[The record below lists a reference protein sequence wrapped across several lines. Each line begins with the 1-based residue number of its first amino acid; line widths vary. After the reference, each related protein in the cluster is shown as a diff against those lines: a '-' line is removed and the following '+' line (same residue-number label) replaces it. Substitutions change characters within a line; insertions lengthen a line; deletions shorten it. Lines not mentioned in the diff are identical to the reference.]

1 MKRSLYLL
9 LLLSQTLLAHSSAL
23 AQLDPQAAEPPVAKK
38 VPKTTAIHGDTLV
51 DNYYWLR
58 EKTNPEVIA
67 HLEAENAYTSAV
79 MKKTEPLQERLY
91 KEILGHIKETDLSV
105 PYKLGDWWY
114 YTRTEQGKQYPIH
127 CRKRGGL
134 EAKEEITLDLN
145 ALAKREKFL
154 HLGSFAVSDDG
165 NLMAYAIDVTGFR
178 EYTLFVKDLRTGSV
192 LADRVPK
199 VTTFAWA
206 GDNRTLFFVIED
218 SAKRPY
224 RMCRHVLGST
234 ENEPAY
240 EEKDELYRLFVRR
253 SRDRAYLFAQSQSST
268 TTEARCL
275 RSDRPTEAWR
285 LIVPRETDHE
295 YYVDHRG
302 DRFYIRSNKG
312 AKNFRLIT
320 APVAD
325 PDPRNWKEMA
335 PPSADVLLE
344 DVQLFADH
352 CVLVERKQG
361 LQRLRIIDLNGGAE
375 HSVTFPEPA
384 YTVMPEANPEFHTKQ
399 FRFGYQSLVTPASVF
414 DFDMATQSRELLKQT
429 EVPRYEASRYTSER
443 LLATA
448 PDGAKIAIDLVYKK
462 GVPRDGKAPL
472 LLYGY
477 GSYGFSL
484 PVVFQPQRLALLDRG
499 VIYAQAHIRGGSEMG
514 RAWHDQ
520 GKMMAKRNTFTDFI
534 AAAEHLIAQKYTA
547 RDRLAIEGGSAGGLL
562 VGAVLNMRPDLFKAA
577 VLMVPFVDVVN
588 TMLDAS
594 LPLTIQEYLE
604 WGNPNIR
611 TEYEYIKSYCP
622 YSNIAARNYPTIL
635 VMTSL
640 NDSQVMYWEPAK
652 YTAKLRAT
660 KTDNNVLILRT
671 RMAGGHGG
679 ASGRYDALRDAAFVD
694 AFLLTQLGASGG
706 A

>member
-1 MKRSLYLL
+1 MKRSLFLL
-9 LLLSQTLLAHSSAL
+9 LFLIQTFIANASAL
-23 AQLDPQAAEPPVAKK
+23 AQLDPRVAEPPVAKK
-38 VPKTTAIHGDTLV
+38 VPKTTAIHGDKLI

-58 EKTNPEVIA
+58 EKTSPEVIA
-67 HLEAENAYTSAV
+67 YLEAENAYTDSV
-79 MKKTEPLQERLY
+79 MKKTEPLQEHLY
-91 KEILGHIKETDLSV
+91 REILGHIKETDLSV
-105 PYKLGDWWY
+105 PYKLGGWWY

-127 CRKRGGL
+127 CRKRGSL
-134 EAKEEITLDLN
+134 AAKEEVTLDLN
-145 ALAKREKFL
+145 ALAKGQKFL

-165 NLMAYAIDVTGFR
+165 NMMAYSIDVTGFR
-178 EYTLFVKDLRTGSV
+178 EYTLFVKDLRSGSV
-192 LADRVPK
+192 LPDRVPK

-206 GDNRTLFFVIED
+206 ADNRTLFFVTED
-218 SAKRPY
+218 AAKRPY
-224 RMCRHVLGST
+224 RMCRHVLGAGT
-234 ENEPAY
+234 DPVY

-268 TTEARCL
+268 TAEARCL
-275 RSDRPTEAWR
+275 PSDRPTDVWR

-312 AKNFRLIT
+312 AKNFRLVT

-325 PDPRNWKEMA
+325 PDPRNWKELVGA
-335 PPSADVLLE
+335 RPDVLLE

-352 CVLVERKQG
+352 CVLVEREQG
-361 LQRLRIIDLNGGAE
+361 LQRLRVIDPSGGAD

-384 YTVMPEANPEFHTKQ
+384 YTVMPDANPEFQTKQ

-414 DFDMATQSRELLKQT
+414 EFDLVTHTRKLLKQT
-429 EVPRYEASRYTSER
+429 EVPGYDASRYTSER
-443 LLATA
+443 ILATA
-448 PDGAKIAIDLVYKK
+448 SDGAKIPIDLVYKK

-484 PVVFQPQRLALLDRG
+484 PVVFQPQRLALLDRS
-499 VIYAQAHIRGGSEMG
+499 VVYAQAHIRGGSEMG

-534 AAAEHLIAQKYTA
+534 AAAEHLVAQKYTA
-547 RDRLAIEGGSAGGLL
+547 KDRLAIEGGSAGGLL

-594 LPLTIQEYLE
+594 LPLTVQEYLE

-611 TEYEYIKSYCP
+611 TEYDYIKSYCP
-622 YSNIAARNYPTIL
+622 YSNIAAKNYPSIL

-652 YTAKLRAT
+652 YTAKLRSVKADT
-660 KTDNNVLILRT
+660 NVLILKT

-694 AFLLTQLGASGG
+694 AFLLTQLLANGG

>member
-1 MKRSLYLL
+1 MKRPLFF
-9 LLLSQTLLAHSSAL
+9 LSVLFQAL
-23 AQLDPQAAEPPVAKK
+23 FAVGYAPAQLNPRLASPPVAKK

-51 DNYYWLR
+51 DSYFWLR
-58 EKTNPEVIA
+58 EKTNPEVIGY
-67 HLEAENAYTSAV
+67 LEAENAYTASV

-91 KEILGHIKETDLSV
+91 SEILSHIKETDLSV
-105 PYKLGDWWY
+105 PYQLGGWWY
-114 YTRTEQGKQYPIH
+114 YTRTEKGKQYPIH
-127 CRKRGGL
+127 CRKRGSL

-145 ALAKREKFL
+145 ELAKGHKFL
-154 HLGSFAVSDDG
+154 HLGSFGVSDDG
-165 NLMAYAIDVTGFR
+165 HLMAYSIDVTGFR
-178 EYTLFVKDLRTGSV
+178 EYTLFVKDLRANSV
-192 LADRVPK
+192 LADRIPK

-206 GDNRTLFFVIED
+206 ADNQTLFAVTED
-218 SAKRPY
+218 GAKRPY
-224 RMCRHVLGST
+224 RLCRHTLGSAAT
-234 ENEPAY
+234 EPVY

-268 TTEARCL
+268 TAEARYL
-275 RSDRPTEAWR
+275 PSDQPAAEWR

-302 DRFYIRSNKG
+302 DRFYVRTNKD
-312 AKNFRLIT
+312 AKNFRLVT

-325 PDPRNWKEMA
+325 PDPRNWKELVA
-335 PPSADVLLE
+335 ARPDVLLE
-344 DVQLFADH
+344 DVHLFADH
-352 CVLVERKQG
+352 CVLSEREQG
-361 LQRLRIIDLNGGAE
+361 LQRLRIIQPDAGTDYL
-375 HSVTFPEPA
+375 VTFPEPA
-384 YTVMPEANPEFHTKQ
+384 YTVMPEANPEFRTTQ

-414 DFDMATQSRELLKQT
+414 DYDMGAHTRNLLKQT
-429 EVPRYEASRYTSER
+429 EVPGYDSSLYTSQR
-443 LLATA
+443 IFARA
-448 PDGAKIAIDLVYKK
+448 ADGARIPIDVVYKK
-462 GVPRDGKAPL
+462 GVRHDGAAPL

-484 PVVFQPQRLALLDRG
+484 PVVFQPSRLALLDRG

-520 GKMMAKRNTFTDFI
+520 GKMMSKRNTFSDFI
-534 AAAEHLIAQKYTA
+534 AAAEYLIAEKYTSK
-547 RDRLAIEGGSAGGLL
+547 DRLAIEGGSAGGLL
-562 VGAVLNMRPDLFKAA
+562 VGAVLNLRPDLFKAA

-604 WGNPNIR
+604 WGNPNIKS
-611 TEYEYIKSYCP
+611 EYDYIKSYCP
-622 YSNIAARNYPTIL
+622 YSNIRAKNYPAIL

-660 KTDNNVLILRT
+660 KTDKNVLLLKT

-694 AFLLTQLGASGG
+694 AFLLEVLGLEKQ
-706 A
+706 

>member
-1 MKRSLYLL
+1 MKRSLFFLL
-9 LLLSQTLLAHSSAL
+9 FLLQTFTANASAR
-23 AQLDPQAAEPPVAKK
+23 AQLDPRVAEPPVAKK
-38 VPKTTAIHGDTLV
+38 IPKTTAIHGDTLI

-58 EKTNPEVIA
+58 EKTSPEVIA
-67 HLEAENAYTSAV
+67 HLEAENAYTASV

-91 KEILGHIKETDLSV
+91 REILGHIKETDLSV

-127 CRKRGGL
+127 CRKRGSL
-134 EAKEEITLDLN
+134 KAKEEITLDLN
-145 ALAKREKFL
+145 ALAKGQKFL
-154 HLGSFAVSDDG
+154 HLGSFAISDDG
-165 NLMAYAIDVTGFR
+165 NLMAYSIDITGFR
-178 EYTLFVKDLRTGSV
+178 EYTLFVKDLRSGSV

-206 GDNRTLFFVIED
+206 ADNRSLFFVIED
-218 SAKRPY
+218 AAKRPY
-224 RMCRHVLGST
+224 RLCRHALGGAD
-234 ENEPAY
+234 NDPVY
-240 EEKDELYRLFVRR
+240 EEKEELYRLFVRR

-275 RSDRPTEAWR
+275 PSDRPTDAWR
-285 LIVPRETDHE
+285 LVVPRETDHE

-312 AKNFRLIT
+312 AKNFRLVT

-325 PDPRNWKEMA
+325 PDPRNWKELVGA
-335 PPSADVLLE
+335 RPDVLLE

-352 CVLVERKQG
+352 CVLAEREQG
-361 LQRLRIIDLNGGAE
+361 LQRLRVIDPSGGAG

-384 YTVMPEANPEFHTKQ
+384 YTVMPDANPEFQTKQ
-399 FRFGYQSLVTPASVF
+399 FRFGYQSLVTSASVF
-414 DFDMATQSRELLKQT
+414 DFDLVTHTRKLLKQT
-429 EVPRYEASRYTSER
+429 EVPGYDASRYTSER
-443 LLATA
+443 ILATA
-448 PDGAKIAIDLVYKK
+448 PDGAKVPIDLVYKK
-462 GVPRDGKAPL
+462 DVPRDGKAPL

-499 VIYAQAHIRGGSEMG
+499 VVYAQAHIRGGSEMG

-534 AAAEHLIAQKYTA
+534 AAAEYLIAQKYTA
-547 RDRLAIEGGSAGGLL
+547 KDRLAIEGGSAGGLL

-594 LPLTIQEYLE
+594 LPLTVQEYLE
-604 WGNPNIR
+604 WGNPNLK
-611 TEYEYIKSYCP
+611 TEYDYIKSYCP
-622 YSNIAARNYPTIL
+622 YSNIAARNYPAIL

-652 YTAKLRAT
+652 YTAKLRAA
-660 KTDNNVLILRT
+660 KTDNNVLILKT

-694 AFLLTQLGASGG
+694 AFLLTQLVASGG